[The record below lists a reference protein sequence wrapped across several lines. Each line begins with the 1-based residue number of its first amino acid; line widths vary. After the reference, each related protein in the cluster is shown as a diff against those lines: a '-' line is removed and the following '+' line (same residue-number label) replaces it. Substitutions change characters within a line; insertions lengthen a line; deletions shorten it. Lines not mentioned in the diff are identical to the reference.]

1 MILNFKSNTTTKVA
15 ANTIYQVIGKVI
27 SMSITMLAVIII
39 TRTYGREDYGA
50 FSLMQSWP
58 ALFFVIVDFGINAVA
73 ARELSRD
80 WSKANKYLGNILVIR
95 FLFSLLIVVFLS
107 IVLSF
112 FPYSLE
118 LKNGIRLGLLILV
131 TQSLYSTTN
140 IFFQVKLKYDLSTI
154 AYICGYIVI
163 FLLIIILS
171 GLKIDIMWVNFS
183 YVVGGVITFI
193 LSLLFLKKL
202 GVVPI
207 FSFDKNLFKYLI
219 TSSLPIGIMFIF
231 SQMSFKEDALMLSIL
246 KLPSS
251 YELSNTESVAIYSL
265 AYKVF
270 EVLLVLPTF
279 FMNSVYPVLVLDME
293 KGESILKKTFSK
305 VIHFSLFSGVLVG
318 LLGIIFAPLA
328 IRILGGE
335 GFNQSI
341 GVLKIL
347 SGGIFIFYL
356 TSPIS
361 WLIMTLGYQ
370 KYLPWIYFVSFSFNM
385 ILNLIFIPKY
395 SFYGASW
402 ITIASEFIVLILL
415 LIFAR
420 KSWRLRYA
428 KS

>member
-140 IFFQVKLKYDLSTI
+140 IFFQVRLKYDLSTI

-202 GVVPI
+202 SVVPI

-305 VIHFSLFSGVLVG
+305 VIRFSLFSGVLVG

-341 GVLKIL
+341 DVLKIL

-420 KSWRLRYA
+420 KSWRFRYA

>member
-118 LKNGIRLGLLILV
+118 LKNGIRLGLFILV

-140 IFFQVKLKYDLSTI
+140 IFFQVRLKYDLSTI

-183 YVVGGVITFI
+183 YVIGGVITFI

-305 VIHFSLFSGVLVG
+305 VIRFSLFSGVLVG

-341 GVLKIL
+341 DVLKIL

>member
-15 ANTIYQVIGKVI
+15 ANTIYQVVGKVI

-95 FLFSLLIVVFLS
+95 FLFSLLLVVFLS

-183 YVVGGVITFI
+183 YVIGGVITFI

-202 GVVPI
+202 SVVPI

-305 VIHFSLFSGVLVG
+305 VIRFSLFSGVLVG

-341 GVLKIL
+341 DVLKIL

>member
-1 MILNFKSNTTTKVA
+1 MLSNFKSNTTTKIA

-73 ARELSRD
+73 ARELSKD

-95 FLFSLLIVVFLS
+95 FLFSLLLVVLLS

-131 TQSLYSTTN
+131 TQSLYSTAN

-171 GLKIDIMWVNFS
+171 KLKIDIMWVNFS
-183 YVVGGVITFI
+183 YVIGGVITFI

-202 GVVPI
+202 GIVPI

-293 KGESILKKTFSK
+293 KGELILKKTFSK
-305 VIHFSLFSGVLVG
+305 VIYFSLFSGVFVG
-318 LLGIIFAPLA
+318 LLGIVFAPLA

-415 LIFAR
+415 FIFAR
-420 KSWRLRYA
+420 KSWRLKYA

>member
-1 MILNFKSNTTTKVA
+1 MLSNFKSNTTTKIA

-95 FLFSLLIVVFLS
+95 FLFSLLLVVFLS

-202 GVVPI
+202 DVVPI

-318 LLGIIFAPLA
+318 LLGIVFAPLA

-341 GVLKIL
+341 DVLKIL

>member
-1 MILNFKSNTTTKVA
+1 MLSNFKSNTTTKIA

-107 IVLSF
+107 LVLSF

-202 GVVPI
+202 DVVPI

-293 KGESILKKTFSK
+293 KGELILKKTFSK
-305 VIHFSLFSGVLVG
+305 VIYFSLFSGVFVG
-318 LLGIIFAPLA
+318 LLGIVFAPLA

-341 GVLKIL
+341 DVLKIL

>member
-1 MILNFKSNTTTKVA
+1 
-15 ANTIYQVIGKVI
+15 
-27 SMSITMLAVIII
+27 
-39 TRTYGREDYGA
+39 
-50 FSLMQSWP
+50 
-58 ALFFVIVDFGINAVA
+58 
-73 ARELSRD
+73 
-80 WSKANKYLGNILVIR
+80 
-95 FLFSLLIVVFLS
+95 
-107 IVLSF
+107 VLSF
-112 FPYSLE
+112 FPYYLE

-131 TQSLYSTTN
+131 TQSLYSTAN

-171 GLKIDIMWVNFS
+171 KLKIDIMWVNFS
-183 YVVGGVITFI
+183 YVIGGVITFI

-305 VIHFSLFSGVLVG
+305 VIYFSLFSGVFIG
-318 LLGIIFAPLA
+318 LLGIVFAPLA

-370 KYLPWIYFVSFSFNM
+370 KYLPWIYFVSFFFNM
-385 ILNLIFIPKY
+385 VSNLIFIPKY

-402 ITIASEFIVLILL
+402 ITVASEFIVLILL
-415 LIFAR
+415 FIFAR
-420 KSWRLRYA
+420 KSWRLKYA

>member
-1 MILNFKSNTTTKVA
+1 MLSNFKSNTTTKIA

-95 FLFSLLIVVFLS
+95 FLFSLLLVVFLS

-202 GVVPI
+202 DVVPI

-305 VIHFSLFSGVLVG
+305 VIYFSLFSGVFVG
-318 LLGIIFAPLA
+318 LLGIVFAPLA

-341 GVLKIL
+341 DVLKIL

>member
-1 MILNFKSNTTTKVA
+1 MILNFKSNTTTKIA

-73 ARELSRD
+73 ARELSKD

-95 FLFSLLIVVFLS
+95 FLFSLLLVVLLS

-118 LKNGIRLGLLILV
+118 LKNGIRLGLFILV
-131 TQSLYSTTN
+131 TQSLYSTAN

-154 AYICGYIVI
+154 AYVCGYIVI

-171 GLKIDIMWVNFS
+171 KLKIDIMWVNFS
-183 YVVGGVITFI
+183 YVIGGVITFI

-305 VIHFSLFSGVLVG
+305 VIHFSLFSGVFVG

-370 KYLPWIYFVSFSFNM
+370 KYLPWIYFVSFFFNM
-385 ILNLIFIPKY
+385 VSNLIFIPKY

-402 ITIASEFIVLILL
+402 ITVASEFIVLILL
-415 LIFAR
+415 FIFAR
-420 KSWRLRYA
+420 KSWRLKYA

>member
-15 ANTIYQVIGKVI
+15 ANTIYQVVGKVI

-95 FLFSLLIVVFLS
+95 FLFSLLLVVFLS
-107 IVLSF
+107 IALSF

-118 LKNGIRLGLLILV
+118 LKNGIRLGLFILV

-202 GVVPI
+202 SVVPI

-305 VIHFSLFSGVLVG
+305 VIRFSLFSGVLVG

-341 GVLKIL
+341 DVLKIL

-402 ITIASEFIVLILL
+402 ITVASEFIVLILL

-420 KSWRLRYA
+420 KSWRLKYA

>member
-1 MILNFKSNTTTKVA
+1 MLSNFKSNTTTKIA

-341 GVLKIL
+341 DVLKIL

>member
-341 GVLKIL
+341 DVLKIL

-420 KSWRLRYA
+420 KSWRFRYA

>member
-15 ANTIYQVIGKVI
+15 ANTIYQVVGKVI

-95 FLFSLLIVVFLS
+95 FLFSLLLVVFLS

-183 YVVGGVITFI
+183 YVIGGVITFI

-202 GVVPI
+202 SVVPI

-420 KSWRLRYA
+420 KSWRFRYA